1 MTSAPPRGID
11 ERLRDTRARLEDDID
26 VWVATA
32 GHAGPTGSAG
42 AHLVPLSFLWDGTAF
57 LVSTPRSSVTGRN
70 LLADGRV
77 RLALGP
83 TRDVVVVDGTAE
95 PVDLADLAP
104 GTGDA
109 FEAKT
114 GFDPR
119 ELDEP
124 YQYFLIR
131 PRRVQAWREANELR
145 GRHLMRDGRWLG

>member
-1 MTSAPPRGID
+1 MTGAPPRGFE
-11 ERLRDTRARLEDDID
+11 ERLRDTRAKLESD
-26 VWVATA
+26 VDLWVATS
-32 GHAGPTGSAG
+32 GSPG
-42 AHLVPLSFLWDGTAF
+42 GVHLIPLSYLWDGTAF
-57 LVSTPRSSVTGRN
+57 LISTPRASVTGRN

-77 RLALGP
+77 RLSLGP

-95 PVDLADLAP
+95 PVDIADVAP
-104 GTGDA
+104 KTGDA
-109 FEAKT
+109 FATKT

-145 GRHLMRDGRWLG
+145 GRDLMRDGRWLG